1 MPIYKTITIKPR
13 SHLAIWHIE
22 ESIDELAKDIE
33 LSCFCQHKYE
43 AMSSLIHRKGFMSI
57 RHLLDYFGYNDHDL
71 MYDDKGKPHL
81 KDGKYISISH
91 SFEYTGLII
100 SDHPVGIDIEKQRP
114 VIKKIAHKF
123 TPVSKYE
130 HINDDNERIRKLTVV
145 WCAKESTYKLYGKK
159 GLFFLKDMDV
169 EDFSL
174 ADELSVV
181 RVLNQEQQPTYQ
193 IKFMEFN
200 GFTCAY
206 TY

>member
-1 MPIYKTITIKPR
+1 MPIYKTITIKPK
-13 SHLAIWHIE
+13 SQLAIWHIE
-22 ESIDELAKDIE
+22 ESIKELELNIK
-33 LSCFCQHKYE
+33 LSCFCQQKYE

-57 RHLLDYFGYNDHDL
+57 RHLLDYFGYSDHDL
-71 MYDDKGKPHL
+71 LYDDKGKPHL

-130 HINDDNERIRKLTVV
+130 HINDENERIRKLTVV

-181 RVLNQEQQPTYQ
+181 RVLNQEHQPTYQ